1 MEIFTFLPST
11 NLFVFFGIIYI
22 LISIIGFIR
31 SKTNIILILVSLE
44 IHFLSY
50 HLILIS
56 SSIILNDISGI
67 IFSLFCL
74 TVAGAEVAVGLA
86 LIILFYKSNRIVGVN
101 YLNRLKG

>member
-1 MEIFTFLPST
+1 MEVFTFLPST

-22 LISIIGFIR
+22 LVSIIGFVR
-31 SKTNIILILVSLE
+31 SRTNILLVLVSLE

-50 HLILIS
+50 HLILVS
-56 SSIILNDISGI
+56 SSIILNDMSGI

-74 TVAGAEVAVGLA
+74 TVAGAEVAIGLA
-86 LIILFYKSNRIVGVN
+86 LIILFYRSNRVIGVN

>member
-1 MEIFTFLPST
+1 MEVFIVLPAT

-22 LISIIGFIR
+22 LVSIIGFIR
-31 SKTNIILILVSLE
+31 SKTNIILILISLE

-56 SSIILNDISGI
+56 SSIVLNDISGI

-74 TVAGAEVAVGLA
+74 TVAGAEVAIGLA
-86 LIILFYKSNRIVGVN
+86 LIILFYRSNRVVGIN
-101 YLNRLKG
+101 YLNKLKG

>member
-11 NLFVFFGIIYI
+11 KLFVFFGVVYI
-22 LISIIGFIR
+22 LVSVIGFMR

-56 SSIILNDISGI
+56 SSIILNDIAGI

-74 TVAGAEVAVGLA
+74 TVAGAEVAIGLA
-86 LIILFYKSNRIVGVN
+86 LIILFYRSNRVVGIN
-101 YLNRLKG
+101 YLNKLKG